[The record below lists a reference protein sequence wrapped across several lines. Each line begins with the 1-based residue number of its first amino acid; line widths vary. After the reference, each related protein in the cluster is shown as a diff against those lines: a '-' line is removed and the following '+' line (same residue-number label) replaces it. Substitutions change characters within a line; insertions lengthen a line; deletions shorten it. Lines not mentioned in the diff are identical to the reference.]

1 MIFFTIICAI
11 FMAFAIFYD
20 NLGSQTKISLK
31 SWALFF
37 FTHFVFFALL
47 YWGLSFVF
55 YYKAT
60 MFITGFLLLVSGFK
74 LLAIWGFDPFKVL
87 PAPNFSGWQTGKYHY
102 VFYFSFVFALVQLLP
117 TMTFADGLGWI
128 LIFNLLLASFLPLLF
143 KWREAIVRHAWVE
156 HLVFVEAGVFLVAI
170 GLIIMGENSVF
181 FIRGIEKILHI

>member
-20 NLGSQTKISLK
+20 NLTSQSKITLK

-37 FTHFVFFALL
+37 FTHFVIFALL

-55 YYKAT
+55 HYKAT
-60 MFITGFLLLVSGFK
+60 MLITGFLLLVSGFK
-74 LLAIWGFDPFKVL
+74 LLAIWRFDLFRIL
-87 PAPNFSGWQTGKYHY
+87 PALNFAGWQTGKSHY

-128 LIFNLLLASFLPLLF
+128 LIFNIFLASFLLLLF
-143 KWREAIVRHAWVE
+143 KWQKSLARHAWLE
-156 HLVFVEAGVFLVAI
+156 QLVFIEAGVFLVAI
-170 GLIIMGENSVF
+170 GLIIMGENSIF